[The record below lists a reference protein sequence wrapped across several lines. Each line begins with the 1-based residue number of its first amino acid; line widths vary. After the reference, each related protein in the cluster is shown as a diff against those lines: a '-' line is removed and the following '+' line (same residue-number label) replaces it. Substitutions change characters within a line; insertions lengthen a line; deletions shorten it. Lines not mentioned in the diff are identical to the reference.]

1 MSQAAP
7 GSKLSEQEGE
17 LNARVRSEQAHM
29 LYSQLMVS
37 VTGTMAGAGLF
48 VATLAGVVSPLL
60 LWSWFALVCA
70 NQGWRLFLGLRF
82 RRIGLGG
89 TSVERALRI
98 WAIGSGVS
106 GVLWGGGYLL
116 MSPADSPLHL
126 AVMTILIFGV
136 AAGATPLIASHIP
149 SFYVFIF
156 PALLPIIARNA
167 LVVDKLHI
175 ILAFVCLAVT
185 LGILSF
191 GRKYNQL
198 LTESLRS
205 RFQNE
210 TMARQLAIQNT
221 ELEEARNTAELAS
234 RAKTQFFA
242 AASHDL
248 RQPLHAMG
256 LFAAALADKAL
267 DGEVRNMVAS
277 INASVDALEALFNEL
292 LDISK
297 IDAGA
302 IRPKTET
309 LALNSLLQRLRIDFK
324 AEAEAKGL
332 DFRVR
337 RSGATV
343 CSDALLLER
352 VLRNL
357 IDNAIRYTRS
367 GGILVGVRR
376 HGANWRIEI
385 WDTGIG
391 IAPEQADKVFDE
403 FYQVGNP
410 ERDRRKGLGLG
421 LSIVR
426 RLAELLG
433 HTLALRSRQ
442 GRGTVFTLELPAACA
457 PAPEAHPAE
466 AALTP
471 VGFDG
476 RLILVIDDDESVRKG
491 MRTLLGGWGAEV
503 IACAGMADTLAGIA
517 GLGRA
522 PDIIIADHQL
532 QEGMVGAD
540 AILAVRGYFGKP
552 VPAIIITGS
561 TSQLLTGAAQAL
573 GCQLLLKPVM
583 PAKLRSLLNATLQA

>member
-1 MSQAAP
+1 MNQAASASAQSP
-7 GSKLSEQEGE
+7 QEAE
-17 LNARVRSEQAHM
+17 LNGRVRSEQAHM
-29 LYSQLMVS
+29 LYSQLFVS

-48 VATLAGVVSPLL
+48 VATLAGVVKPAL
-60 LWSWFALVCA
+60 LWSWFILMCA
-70 NQGWRLFLGLRF
+70 NQGWRLVLGVRF

-89 TSVERALRI
+89 TSVERALLI
-98 WAIGSGVS
+98 WAIGSGIS
-106 GVLWGGGYLL
+106 GVLWGSGYLL

-126 AVMTILIFGV
+126 AIMTILIFGV

-156 PALLPIIARNA
+156 PALLPIVVRNA
-167 LVVDKLHI
+167 FEGDRLHI
-175 ILAFVCLAVT
+175 ILAFVCTAVT

-205 RFQNE
+205 RFENE
-210 TMARQLAIQNT
+210 TMAQQLSIQNA

-256 LFAAALADKAL
+256 LFASALADKAH
-267 DGEVRNMVAS
+267 DEEVRNMVGS

-302 IRPKTET
+302 IRPKIET
-309 LALNSLLQRLRIDFK
+309 FALHPLLQRLRIDFK

-332 DFRVR
+332 DLRVR
-337 RSGATV
+337 KCEALA

-352 VLRNL
+352 ILRNL
-357 IDNAIRYTRS
+357 INNAIRYTQA

-376 HGANWRIEI
+376 HGEHWRIEV

-391 IAPEQADKVFDE
+391 IAPEQTEKVFDE

-421 LSIVR
+421 LSIVG

-433 HTLALRSRQ
+433 HPLTLRSKH
-442 GRGTVFTLELPAACA
+442 GRGTVFALELPAACA
-457 PAPEAHPAE
+457 QAPAVRPA
-466 AALTP
+466 AATMP
-471 VGFDG
+471 SVSFEG
-476 RLILVIDDDESVRKG
+476 RLMLVIDDDETVRAG
-491 MRTLLGGWGAEV
+491 MRSLLEGWGTKV
-503 IACAGMADTLAGIA
+503 VACAGMADTLVEIA
-517 GLGRA
+517 RLERA

-532 QEGMVGAD
+532 QEGRVGAD
-540 AILAVRGYFGKP
+540 AILAVRAHFGKQ

-561 TSQLLTGAAQAL
+561 TSQLLAGAAQAL
-573 GCQLLLKPVM
+573 DCQLLLKPVM
-583 PAKLRSLLNATLQA
+583 PAKLRSLLNATLQG

>member
-1 MSQAAP
+1 MSHAVSA
-7 GSKLSEQEGE
+7 SKPSEQEEE

-48 VATLAGVVSPLL
+48 VATLAGVINPLL
-60 LWSWFALVCA
+60 LWSWFILMCA

-89 TSVERALRI
+89 TSVERALLI

-126 AVMTILIFGV
+126 AIMTILIFGV

-167 LVVDKLHI
+167 LIVDKLHI

-210 TMARQLAIQNT
+210 TMARQLAVQNT
-221 ELEEARNTAELAS
+221 ELDEARNTAELAN

-256 LFAAALADKAL
+256 LFAAALADKTL
-267 DGEVRNMVAS
+267 DSEMRNMVAS
-277 INASVDALEALFNEL
+277 INTSVDALEALFNEL

-302 IRPKTET
+302 IRPKNET
-309 LALNSLLQRLRIDFK
+309 FALNPLLQRLRIDFK

-332 DFRVR
+332 DLRVR
-337 RSGATV
+337 QSGAMV

-357 IDNAIRYTRS
+357 INNAIRYTRN

-391 IAPEQADKVFDE
+391 IAPEQTDKVFDE

-433 HTLALRSRQ
+433 HTLTLRSRQ
-442 GRGTVFTLELPAACA
+442 GHGTVFTLELPAACA
-457 PAPEAHPAE
+457 QDPETRPAVPAMPSIS
-466 AALTP
+466 L
-471 VGFDG
+471 GG
-476 RLILVIDDDESVRKG
+476 RLILVIDDDEAVREG
-491 MRTLLGGWGAEV
+491 MRSLLGGWGAEV
-503 IACAGMADTLAGIA
+503 IACAGMTETLDQIA
-517 GLGRA
+517 RLERA
-522 PDIIIADHQL
+522 PDIVVADHQL

-540 AILAVRGYFGKP
+540 AILAIRAHFRKQ

-561 TSQLLTGAAQAL
+561 TSPLLAGAAQAL
-573 GCQLLLKPVM
+573 GCQLMLKPVM
-583 PAKLRSLLNATLQA
+583 PAKLRSLLNASLQA

>member
-1 MSQAAP
+1 MNQAALTHP
-7 GSKLSEQEGE
+7 TPEQEAE
-17 LNARVRSEQAHM
+17 LGALVRSEQAHM
-29 LYSQLMVS
+29 LYSQLFVS

-48 VATLAGVVSPLL
+48 VAALSGVADPRV
-60 LWSWFALVCA
+60 LWGWFLVMCA
-70 NQGWRLFLGLRF
+70 NQGWRLYLGLRF
-82 RRIGLGG
+82 RRRGFEG
-89 TSVERALRI
+89 TSNERALRI
-98 WAIGSGVS
+98 WAIGSGIS
-106 GVLWGGGYLL
+106 GVLWGSGYLL

-156 PALLPIIARNA
+156 PALLPIVARNA

-198 LTESLRS
+198 LTESLRT
-205 RFQNE
+205 RFRNEAMTRHLAAQN
-210 TMARQLAIQNT
+210 A
-221 ELEEARNTAELAS
+221 ELERARNTAEMAS

-256 LFAAALADKAL
+256 LFAAALADKAR
-267 DGEVRNMVAS
+267 DPEVRNMVDS
-277 INASVDALEALFNEL
+277 INVSVDALESLFNEL

-302 IRPKTET
+302 IRPRHDSF
-309 LALNSLLQRLRIDFK
+309 SLRPLLERLRLDFTE
-324 AEAEAKGL
+324 EARLKGL
-332 DFRVR
+332 RLRVR
-337 RSGATV
+337 PSGAMV

-357 IDNAIRYTRS
+357 INNAIRYTPS

-376 HGANWRIEI
+376 RAERWRIEV

-391 IAPEQADKVFDE
+391 IPIQQQEKVFEE
-403 FYQVGNP
+403 FYQIGNV

-426 RLAELLG
+426 RLAELLE
-433 HTLALRSRQ
+433 HPLAMRSREHH
-442 GRGTVFTLELPAACA
+442 GTVFAIELPAASA
-457 PAPEAHPAE
+457 QPPAPGPTPEALPSTG
-466 AALTP
+466 L
-471 VGFDG
+471 DG
-476 RLILVIDDDESVRKG
+476 RLILVVDDEESVREG
-491 MRTLLGGWGAEV
+491 MQALLGGWGAEV
-503 IACAGMADTLAGIA
+503 VACAGVADTVVAAGK
-517 GLGRA
+517 LPRA
-522 PDIIIADHQL
+522 PDLVIADYQL
-532 QEGMVGAD
+532 GQGTAGPD
-540 AILAVRGYFGKP
+540 AIRVVRARFGGQ
-552 VPAIIITGS
+552 VPAILITGS
-561 TSQLLTGAAQAL
+561 ASPLLAGEAQAL
-573 GCQLLLKPVM
+573 GCHLLLKPVM
-583 PAKLRSLLNATLQA
+583 PAKLRSLLNATLLA

>member
-1 MSQAAP
+1 
-7 GSKLSEQEGE
+7 
-17 LNARVRSEQAHM
+17 
-29 LYSQLMVS
+29 
-37 VTGTMAGAGLF
+37 
-48 VATLAGVVSPLL
+48 
-60 LWSWFALVCA
+60 
-70 NQGWRLFLGLRF
+70 
-82 RRIGLGG
+82 
-89 TSVERALRI
+89 
-98 WAIGSGVS
+98 
-106 GVLWGGGYLL
+106 

-126 AVMTILIFGV
+126 AIMTILIFGV

-149 SFYVFIF
+149 SFYLFIF
-156 PALLPIIARNA
+156 PALLPIIARNG
-167 LVVDKLHI
+167 LIVDKLHI

-210 TMARQLAIQNT
+210 TMARQLAVQNT
-221 ELEEARNTAELAS
+221 ELDEARNTAELAN

-256 LFAAALADKAL
+256 LFAAALADKTL
-267 DGEVRNMVAS
+267 DGEMRNMVAS
-277 INASVDALEALFNEL
+277 INTSVDALEALFNEL

-302 IRPKTET
+302 IRPKNET
-309 LALNSLLQRLRIDFK
+309 FALNPLLQRLRIDFK
-324 AEAEAKGL
+324 AEAEAKGIDL
-332 DFRVR
+332 RVR
-337 RSGATV
+337 QSGAMV

-357 IDNAIRYTRS
+357 INNAIRYTRN

-391 IAPEQADKVFDE
+391 IAPEQTDKVFDE

-433 HTLALRSRQ
+433 HTLTLRSRQ
-442 GRGTVFTLELPAACA
+442 GHGTVFTLELAAACA
-457 PAPEAHPAE
+457 QDPETSPAVTAMPSIS
-466 AALTP
+466 L
-471 VGFDG
+471 GG
-476 RLILVIDDDESVRKG
+476 RLILVVDDDEAVREG

-503 IACAGMADTLAGIA
+503 IACAGMAETLNQIA
-517 GLGRA
+517 RLKRA
-522 PDIIIADHQL
+522 PDIIVADHQL

-540 AILAVRGYFGKP
+540 AILAIRAHFRKQ

-561 TSQLLTGAAQAL
+561 TSPLLTGAAQAL

-583 PAKLRSLLNATLQA
+583 PAKLRSLLNASLQA

>member
-7 GSKLSEQEGE
+7 VSKPSEQEEE

-48 VATLAGVVSPLL
+48 VATLAGVINPLL
-60 LWSWFALVCA
+60 LWSWFILMCA

-89 TSVERALRI
+89 TSVERALLI

-126 AVMTILIFGV
+126 AIMTILIFGV

-167 LVVDKLHI
+167 LIVDKLHI

-210 TMARQLAIQNT
+210 TMARQLAVQNT
-221 ELEEARNTAELAS
+221 ELDEARNTAELAN

-256 LFAAALADKAL
+256 LFAAALADKTL
-267 DGEVRNMVAS
+267 DSEMRNMVAS
-277 INASVDALEALFNEL
+277 INTSVDALEALFNEL

-309 LALNSLLQRLRIDFK
+309 LALNALLQRLRIDFK

-332 DFRVR
+332 DLRVR
-337 RSGATV
+337 QSGATV

-357 IDNAIRYTRS
+357 INNAIRYTQS

-376 HGANWRIEI
+376 HGANWRIEV

-433 HTLALRSRQ
+433 HTLTLRSRQ
-442 GRGTVFTLELPAACA
+442 GHGTVFTLELPAACA
-457 PAPEAHPAE
+457 QGPEILPAVPAMPSTS
-466 AALTP
+466 L
-471 VGFDG
+471 DG
-476 RLILVIDDDESVRKG
+476 RLILVIDDDEAVREG
-491 MRTLLGGWGAEV
+491 MRSLLGGWGAEV
-503 IACAGMADTLAGIA
+503 IACAGITETLNQIA
-517 GLGRA
+517 RLERA
-522 PDIIIADHQL
+522 PDIVVADHQL

-540 AILAVRGYFGKP
+540 AILAIRAHFRKQ

-573 GCQLLLKPVM
+573 GCQLMLKPVM
-583 PAKLRSLLNATLQA
+583 PAKLRSLLNASLQA

>member
-1 MSQAAP
+1 MSQATP
-7 GSKLSEQEGE
+7 GSKLSEQEEE

-48 VATLAGVVSPLL
+48 VATLTGVINPLL
-60 LWSWFALVCA
+60 LWSWFILVCA

-89 TSVERALRI
+89 TSVERALLI

-126 AVMTILIFGV
+126 AIMTILIFGV

-156 PALLPIIARNA
+156 PALLPIIVRNA
-167 LVVDKLHI
+167 LIVDKLHI

-221 ELEEARNTAELAS
+221 ELEEARNTAEQAS

-256 LFAAALADKAL
+256 LFSAALADKAH

-309 LALNSLLQRLRIDFK
+309 LALNALLQRLRIDFK

-332 DFRVR
+332 DLRVR

-357 IDNAIRYTRS
+357 INNAIRYTQS

-391 IAPEQADKVFDE
+391 IAPEQTDKVFDE

-433 HTLALRSRQ
+433 HTLTLRSRQ

-457 PAPEAHPAE
+457 PASEARPAE
-466 AALTP
+466 AALPP

-476 RLILVIDDDESVRKG
+476 RLILVIDDDESVREG

-503 IACAGMADTLAGIA
+503 IACAGMSDTLAGIA
-517 GLGRA
+517 KLGRA

-540 AILAVRGYFGKP
+540 AILAVRGHFGKP

-583 PAKLRSLLNATLQA
+583 PAKLRSLLNAALQA

>member
-1 MSQAAP
+1 
-7 GSKLSEQEGE
+7 
-17 LNARVRSEQAHM
+17 
-29 LYSQLMVS
+29 
-37 VTGTMAGAGLF
+37 
-48 VATLAGVVSPLL
+48 
-60 LWSWFALVCA
+60 VCA

-89 TSVERALRI
+89 TSVERALLI

-126 AVMTILIFGV
+126 AIMTILIFGV

-149 SFYVFIF
+149 SFYLFIF
-156 PALLPIIARNA
+156 PALLPIIARNG
-167 LVVDKLHI
+167 LIVDKLHI

-210 TMARQLAIQNT
+210 TMARQLAVQNT
-221 ELEEARNTAELAS
+221 ELDEARNTAELAN

-256 LFAAALADKAL
+256 LFAAALADKTL
-267 DGEVRNMVAS
+267 DGEMRNMVAS
-277 INASVDALEALFNEL
+277 INTSVDALEALFNEL

-302 IRPKTET
+302 IRPKNET
-309 LALNSLLQRLRIDFK
+309 FALNPLLQRLRIDFK
-324 AEAEAKGL
+324 AEAEAKGIDL
-332 DFRVR
+332 RVR
-337 RSGATV
+337 QSGAMV

-357 IDNAIRYTRS
+357 INNAIRYTRN

-391 IAPEQADKVFDE
+391 IAPEQTDKVFDE

-433 HTLALRSRQ
+433 HTLTLRSRQ
-442 GRGTVFTLELPAACA
+442 GHGTVFTLELPAACA
-457 PAPEAHPAE
+457 QGPDILPAVPAMPSTS
-466 AALTP
+466 L
-471 VGFDG
+471 DG
-476 RLILVIDDDESVRKG
+476 RLILVIDDDEAVREG
-491 MRTLLGGWGAEV
+491 MRSLLGGWGAEV
-503 IACAGMADTLAGIA
+503 IACAGMTETLNQIA
-517 GLGRA
+517 RLERA
-522 PDIIIADHQL
+522 PDIVVADHQL

-540 AILAVRGYFGKP
+540 AILAIRAHFRKQ

-561 TSQLLTGAAQAL
+561 TSPLLTGAAQAL
-573 GCQLLLKPVM
+573 GCQLMLKPVM
-583 PAKLRSLLNATLQA
+583 PAKLRSLLNASLQA

>member
-1 MSQAAP
+1 MSHAVSV
-7 GSKLSEQEGE
+7 SKPYEQEEE

-48 VATLAGVVSPLL
+48 VATLAGVINPLL
-60 LWSWFALVCA
+60 LWSWFILMCA

-89 TSVERALRI
+89 TSVERALLI

-126 AVMTILIFGV
+126 AIMTILIFGV

-167 LVVDKLHI
+167 LIVDKLHI

-210 TMARQLAIQNT
+210 TMARQLAVQNT
-221 ELEEARNTAELAS
+221 ELDEARNTAELAN

-256 LFAAALADKAL
+256 LFAAALADKTL
-267 DGEVRNMVAS
+267 DSEMRNMVAS
-277 INASVDALEALFNEL
+277 INTSVDALEALFNEL

-302 IRPKTET
+302 IRPKNET
-309 LALNSLLQRLRIDFK
+309 FALNPLLQRLRIDFK

-332 DFRVR
+332 DLRVR
-337 RSGATV
+337 QSGAMV

-357 IDNAIRYTRS
+357 INNAIRYTRN

-391 IAPEQADKVFDE
+391 IAPEQTDKVFDE

-433 HTLALRSRQ
+433 HTLTLRSRQ
-442 GRGTVFTLELPAACA
+442 GHGTVFTLELPAACA
-457 PAPEAHPAE
+457 QGPEILPAVPAMPSTS
-466 AALTP
+466 L
-471 VGFDG
+471 DG
-476 RLILVIDDDESVRKG
+476 RLILVIDDDEAVREG
-491 MRTLLGGWGAEV
+491 MRSLLGGWGAEV
-503 IACAGMADTLAGIA
+503 IACAGMTETLNQIA
-517 GLGRA
+517 RLERA
-522 PDIIIADHQL
+522 PDIVVADHQL

-540 AILAVRGYFGKP
+540 AILAIRAHFRKQ

-561 TSQLLTGAAQAL
+561 TSPLLAGAAQAL
-573 GCQLLLKPVM
+573 GCQLMLKPVM
-583 PAKLRSLLNATLQA
+583 PAKLRSLLNASLQA

>member
-1 MSQAAP
+1 MNQAAP
-7 GSKLSEQEGE
+7 ATVLPEQEAE

-29 LYSQLMVS
+29 LYSQLFTS

-48 VATLAGVVSPLL
+48 VATLAGVVQPVL
-60 LWSWFALVCA
+60 LWSWFFLMCA
-70 NQGWRLFLGLRF
+70 NQGWRLFLGTRF
-82 RRIGLGG
+82 RRHGLGDM
-89 TSVERALRI
+89 SVGRALLV
-98 WAIGSGVS
+98 WAIGSGIS

-116 MSPADSPLHL
+116 MSPADSPPHL
-126 AVMTILIFGV
+126 AIMTILIFGV

-156 PALLPIIARNA
+156 PALLPIVARNA
-167 LVVDKLHI
+167 LEVDKLHI

-210 TMARQLAIQNT
+210 AMAEKLATQNA
-221 ELEEARNTAELAS
+221 ELEQARNTAEQAN

-256 LFAAALADKAL
+256 LFAAALADKVQ
-267 DGEVRNMVAS
+267 DGEMRNMVDS
-277 INASVDALEALFNEL
+277 INASVDALETLFNEL

-302 IRPKTET
+302 IRPKAET
-309 LALNSLLQRLRIDFK
+309 FALQPLLERIRIDFLP
-324 AEAEAKGL
+324 EAEEKGL
-332 DFRVR
+332 ALRVR
-337 RSGATV
+337 GGDYPV
-343 CSDALLLER
+343 CSDPVLLER

-357 IDNAIRYTRS
+357 INNAIRYTQA

-376 HGANWRIEI
+376 HGDNWRIEV

-391 IAPEQADKVFDE
+391 IAPDQLEKVFDE
-403 FYQVGNP
+403 FYQIGNP
-410 ERDRRKGLGLG
+410 ERNRRKGLGLG

-426 RLAELLG
+426 RLAELLD
-433 HTLALRSRQ
+433 HPLSLRSRQ
-442 GRGTVFTLELPAACA
+442 GGGTVFALELPAACVRPSA
-457 PAPEAHPAE
+457 SGPATTAMPLA
-466 AALTP
+466 
-471 VGFDG
+471 GFDG
-476 RLILVIDDDESVRKG
+476 RQILVVDDDEAVREG
-491 MRTLLGGWGAEV
+491 MRSLLAGWGAEV
-503 IACAGMADTLAGIA
+503 VACASVEDVLAAIA
-517 GLGRA
+517 RLRRA
-522 PDIIIADHQL
+522 PDIVIADHQL
-532 QEGMVGAD
+532 QEGKVGID
-540 AILAVRGYFGKP
+540 VILGIRAHFRNQ
-552 VPAIIITGS
+552 VPGIIISGS
-561 TSQLLTGAAQAL
+561 ASPSLAGTAESL

-583 PAKLRSLLNATLQA
+583 PAKLRSLLNALLQA

>member
-1 MSQAAP
+1 MNSAAP
-7 GSKLSEQEGE
+7 DITLPAQEAE
-17 LNARVRSEQAHM
+17 LNARVREEQAHM
-29 LYSQLMVS
+29 LYSQLFVS

-48 VATLAGVVSPLL
+48 VATLADVAAPLT
-60 LWSWFALVCA
+60 LWSWFVLVCA
-70 NQGWRLFLGLRF
+70 NQGWRLFLGARF
-82 RRIGLGG
+82 RRVGLGG
-89 TSVERALRI
+89 TSVERALAI
-98 WAIGSGVS
+98 WAIGSGIS
-106 GVLWGGGYLL
+106 GLLWGSGYLL
-116 MSPADSPLHL
+116 MSPTDSPLHL
-126 AVMTILIFGV
+126 AIMTILIFGV

-149 SFYVFIF
+149 SFYLFIF
-156 PALLPIIARNA
+156 PALLPIIVRNA
-167 LVVDKLHI
+167 MVVDKLHI

-210 TMARQLAIQNT
+210 AMAQQLAAQNA
-221 ELEEARNTAELAS
+221 ELEAARNTAELAS

-256 LFAAALADKAL
+256 LFAAALADKVH
-267 DGEVRNMVAS
+267 DEEVRNMVGS

-302 IRPKTET
+302 IRPKTGT
-309 LALNSLLQRLRIDFK
+309 FPLNPLLQRLRIDFK

-332 DFRVR
+332 ELRVR
-337 RSGATV
+337 QTGALA

-357 IDNAIRYTRS
+357 INNAIRYTTA

-376 HGANWRIEI
+376 HNGNWRIEV
-385 WDTGIG
+385 WDSGIG
-391 IAPEQADKVFDE
+391 IAPEQVDKVYDE

-426 RLAELLG
+426 RLAELLE
-433 HTLALRSRQ
+433 HPLTLRSRP
-442 GRGTVFTLELPAACA
+442 GRGTVFALELPAACA
-457 PAPEAHPAE
+457 PALEDRPA
-466 AALTP
+466 ATAMP
-471 VGFDG
+471 AINFDG
-476 RLILVIDDDESVRKG
+476 RLVLVVDDDEAVREG
-491 MRTLLGGWGAEV
+491 MRTLLGGWGARV
-503 IACAGMADTLAGIA
+503 IACAGMAQSLAA
-517 GLGRA
+517 VADLGRA

-532 QEGMVGAD
+532 QEGIVGAD
-540 AILAVRGYFGKP
+540 VILAVRAHFKRQ
-552 VPAIIITGS
+552 VPAIIVTGS
-561 TSQLLTGAAQAL
+561 TSQMLAEAAQAL
-573 GCQLLLKPVM
+573 ACQLLLKPVM
-583 PAKLRSLLNATLQA
+583 PAKLRSLLNAALQG

>member
-1 MSQAAP
+1 MSHAVSA
-7 GSKLSEQEGE
+7 SKPSEQEEE

-48 VATLAGVVSPLL
+48 VATLAGVINPLL
-60 LWSWFALVCA
+60 LWSWFILMCA

-89 TSVERALRI
+89 TSVERALLI

-126 AVMTILIFGV
+126 AIMTILIFGV

-167 LVVDKLHI
+167 LIVDKLHI

-210 TMARQLAIQNT
+210 TMARQLAVQNT
-221 ELEEARNTAELAS
+221 ELDEARNTAELAN

-256 LFAAALADKAL
+256 LFAAALADKTL
-267 DGEVRNMVAS
+267 DSEMRNMVAS
-277 INASVDALEALFNEL
+277 INTSVDALEALFNEL

-302 IRPKTET
+302 IRPKNET
-309 LALNSLLQRLRIDFK
+309 FALNPLLQRLRIDFK

-332 DFRVR
+332 DLRVR
-337 RSGATV
+337 QSGAMV

-357 IDNAIRYTRS
+357 INNAIRYTRN

-391 IAPEQADKVFDE
+391 IAPEQTDKVFDE

-433 HTLALRSRQ
+433 HTLTLRSRQ
-442 GRGTVFTLELPAACA
+442 GHGTVFTLELPAACA
-457 PAPEAHPAE
+457 QGPEILPAVPAMPSTS
-466 AALTP
+466 L
-471 VGFDG
+471 DG
-476 RLILVIDDDESVRKG
+476 RLILVIDDDEAVREG
-491 MRTLLGGWGAEV
+491 MRSLLGGWGAEV
-503 IACAGMADTLAGIA
+503 IACAGMTETLNQIA
-517 GLGRA
+517 RLERA
-522 PDIIIADHQL
+522 PDIVVADHQL

-540 AILAVRGYFGKP
+540 AILAIRAHFRKQ

-561 TSQLLTGAAQAL
+561 TSPLLTGAAQAL
-573 GCQLLLKPVM
+573 GCQLMLKPVM
-583 PAKLRSLLNATLQA
+583 PAKLRSLLNASLQA

>member
-1 MSQAAP
+1 MSHAVSV
-7 GSKLSEQEGE
+7 SKPYEQEEE

-48 VATLAGVVSPLL
+48 VATLAGVINPLL
-60 LWSWFALVCA
+60 LWSWFILMCA

-89 TSVERALRI
+89 TSVERALLI

-126 AVMTILIFGV
+126 AIMTILIFGV

-167 LVVDKLHI
+167 LIVDKLHI

-210 TMARQLAIQNT
+210 TMARQLAVQNT
-221 ELEEARNTAELAS
+221 ELDEARNTAELAN

-256 LFAAALADKAL
+256 LFAAALADKTL
-267 DGEVRNMVAS
+267 DSEMRNMVAS
-277 INASVDALEALFNEL
+277 INTSVDALEALFNEL

-302 IRPKTET
+302 IRPKNET
-309 LALNSLLQRLRIDFK
+309 FALNPLLQRLRIDFK

-332 DFRVR
+332 DLRVR
-337 RSGATV
+337 QSGAMV

-357 IDNAIRYTRS
+357 INNAIRYTRN

-391 IAPEQADKVFDE
+391 IAPEQTDKVFDE

-433 HTLALRSRQ
+433 HTLTLRSRQ
-442 GRGTVFTLELPAACA
+442 GHGTVFTLELPAACA
-457 PAPEAHPAE
+457 QGPEILPAVPAMPSTS
-466 AALTP
+466 L
-471 VGFDG
+471 DG
-476 RLILVIDDDESVRKG
+476 RLILVIDDDEAVREG
-491 MRTLLGGWGAEV
+491 MRSLLGGWGAEV
-503 IACAGMADTLAGIA
+503 IACAGMTETLNQIA
-517 GLGRA
+517 RLERA
-522 PDIIIADHQL
+522 PDIVVADHQL

-540 AILAVRGYFGKP
+540 AILAIRAHFRKQ

-561 TSQLLTGAAQAL
+561 TSPLLTGAAQAL
-573 GCQLLLKPVM
+573 GCQLMLKPVM
-583 PAKLRSLLNATLQA
+583 PAKLRSLLNASLQA

>member
-1 MSQAAP
+1 MSHAVSA
-7 GSKLSEQEGE
+7 SKPSEQEEE

-48 VATLAGVVSPLL
+48 VATLAGVINPLL
-60 LWSWFALVCA
+60 LWSWFILMCA

-89 TSVERALRI
+89 TSVERALLI

-126 AVMTILIFGV
+126 AIMTILIFGV

-167 LVVDKLHI
+167 LIVDKLHI

-210 TMARQLAIQNT
+210 TMARQLAVQNT
-221 ELEEARNTAELAS
+221 ELDEARNTAELAN

-256 LFAAALADKAL
+256 LFAAALADKTL
-267 DGEVRNMVAS
+267 DSEMRNMVAS
-277 INASVDALEALFNEL
+277 INTSVDALEALFNEL

-302 IRPKTET
+302 IRPKNET
-309 LALNSLLQRLRIDFK
+309 FALNPLLQRLRIDFK

-332 DFRVR
+332 DLRVR
-337 RSGATV
+337 QSGAMV

-357 IDNAIRYTRS
+357 INNAIRYTRN

-391 IAPEQADKVFDE
+391 IAPEQTDKVFDE

-433 HTLALRSRQ
+433 HTLTLRSRQ
-442 GRGTVFTLELPAACA
+442 GHGTVFTLELPAACA
-457 PAPEAHPAE
+457 QGPEILPAVPAMPSTS
-466 AALTP
+466 L
-471 VGFDG
+471 DG
-476 RLILVIDDDESVRKG
+476 RLILVIDDDEAVREG
-491 MRTLLGGWGAEV
+491 MRSLLGGWGAEV
-503 IACAGMADTLAGIA
+503 IACAGMTETLDQIA
-517 GLGRA
+517 RLERA
-522 PDIIIADHQL
+522 PDIVVADHQL
-532 QEGMVGAD
+532 Q
-540 AILAVRGYFGKP
+540 
-552 VPAIIITGS
+552 
-561 TSQLLTGAAQAL
+561 
-573 GCQLLLKPVM
+573 
-583 PAKLRSLLNATLQA
+583 

>member
-1 MSQAAP
+1 MSQVPFASP
-7 GSKLSEQEGE
+7 TPEQEAE
-17 LNARVRSEQAHM
+17 LGALVRSEQAHM
-29 LYSQLMVS
+29 LYSQLFVS

-48 VATLAGVVSPLL
+48 VATLNGVVAPLL
-60 LWSWFALVCA
+60 LWSWFLLMCA
-70 NQGWRLFLGLRF
+70 NQGWRLFLGFRF
-82 RRIGLGG
+82 RRHGLEG
-89 TSVERALRI
+89 TSVERALLI
-98 WAIGSGVS
+98 WAIGSGIS
-106 GVLWGGGYLL
+106 GVLWGSGYLL
-116 MSPADSPLHL
+116 MSPVDSPLHL
-126 AVMTILIFGV
+126 AIMTILIFGV
-136 AAGATPLIASHIP
+136 AAGATPLIASHSL

-156 PALLPIIARNA
+156 PSLLPIIARNA

-205 RFQNE
+205 RFQNQA
-210 TMARQLAIQNT
+210 MADQLAAQNA
-221 ELEEARNTAELAS
+221 ELEQARNTAELAS

-248 RQPLHAMG
+248 RQPLHTMG
-256 LFAAALADKAL
+256 LFAAALSDKAH
-267 DGEVRNMVAS
+267 DPEMRNMIDS

-302 IRPKTET
+302 IRPKAENF
-309 LALNSLLQRLRIDFK
+309 ALGPLMQRLRIDFK

-332 DFRVR
+332 AFRVR
-337 RSGATV
+337 QSAATV
-343 CSDALLLER
+343 CSDPLLLER

-357 IDNAIRYTRS
+357 INNAIRYTQR
-367 GGILVGVRR
+367 GGILVGVRQR
-376 HGANWRIEI
+376 GDKCRIEV

-391 IAPEQADKVFDE
+391 IAPEQVDKVFEE

-433 HTLALRSRQ
+433 HALTLRSRPGQ
-442 GRGTVFTLELPAACA
+442 GTVFSLELPAACIPAATPPLAAAA
-457 PAPEAHPAE
+457 PH
-466 AALTP
+466 T

-476 RLILVIDDDESVRKG
+476 RLILVVDDDEAVREG
-491 MRTLLGGWGAEV
+491 MRSLLVGWGAEV
-503 IACAGMADTLAGIA
+503 IACADMADTLAA
-517 GLGRA
+517 LGRLERA
-522 PDIIIADHQL
+522 PDIVIADHQL
-532 QEGMVGAD
+532 QDGIVGAD
-540 AILAVRGYFGKP
+540 AIIAVRAHFGKQL
-552 VPAIIITGS
+552 PAIIITGS
-561 TSQLLTGAAQAL
+561 TSPLLSGTAQAL
-573 GCQLLLKPVM
+573 GCSLMLKPLM
-583 PAKLRSLLNATLQA
+583 PAKLRSLLSASLQG

>member
-1 MSQAAP
+1 MSHAVSA
-7 GSKLSEQEGE
+7 SKPSEQEEE

-48 VATLAGVVSPLL
+48 VATLAGVINPLL
-60 LWSWFALVCA
+60 LWSWFILMCA

-89 TSVERALRI
+89 TSVERALLI

-126 AVMTILIFGV
+126 AIMTILIFGV

-167 LVVDKLHI
+167 LIVDKLHI

-210 TMARQLAIQNT
+210 TMARQLAVQNT
-221 ELEEARNTAELAS
+221 ELDEARNTAELAN

-256 LFAAALADKAL
+256 LFAAALADKTL
-267 DGEVRNMVAS
+267 DSEMRNMVAS
-277 INASVDALEALFNEL
+277 INTSVDALEALFNEL

-302 IRPKTET
+302 IRPKNET
-309 LALNSLLQRLRIDFK
+309 FALNPLLQRLRIDFK

-332 DFRVR
+332 DLRVR
-337 RSGATV
+337 QSGAMV

-357 IDNAIRYTRS
+357 INNAIRYTRN

-391 IAPEQADKVFDE
+391 IAPEQTDKVFDE

-433 HTLALRSRQ
+433 HTLTLRSRQ
-442 GRGTVFTLELPAACA
+442 GHGTVFTLELPAACA
-457 PAPEAHPAE
+457 QGPDILPAVPAMPSTS
-466 AALTP
+466 L
-471 VGFDG
+471 DG
-476 RLILVIDDDESVRKG
+476 RLILVIDDDEAVREG
-491 MRTLLGGWGAEV
+491 MRSLLGGWGAEV
-503 IACAGMADTLAGIA
+503 IACAGMTETLNQIA
-517 GLGRA
+517 RLERA
-522 PDIIIADHQL
+522 PDIVVADHQL

-540 AILAVRGYFGKP
+540 AILAIRAHFRKQ

-561 TSQLLTGAAQAL
+561 TSPLLTGAAQAL
-573 GCQLLLKPVM
+573 GCQLMLKPVM
-583 PAKLRSLLNATLQA
+583 PAKLRSLLNASLQA

>member
-1 MSQAAP
+1 MSHAVSA
-7 GSKLSEQEGE
+7 SKPSEQEEE

-48 VATLAGVVSPLL
+48 VATLAGVINPLL
-60 LWSWFALVCA
+60 LWSWFILMCA

-89 TSVERALRI
+89 TSVERALLI

-126 AVMTILIFGV
+126 AIMTILIFGV

-167 LVVDKLHI
+167 LIVDKLHI

-210 TMARQLAIQNT
+210 TMARQLAVQNT
-221 ELEEARNTAELAS
+221 ELDEARNTAELAN

-248 RQPLHAMG
+248 RQHLHAMG
-256 LFAAALADKAL
+256 LFAAALADKTL
-267 DGEVRNMVAS
+267 DSEMRNMVAS
-277 INASVDALEALFNEL
+277 INTSVDALEALFNEL

-302 IRPKTET
+302 IRPKNET
-309 LALNSLLQRLRIDFK
+309 FALNPLLQRLRIDFK

-332 DFRVR
+332 DLRVR
-337 RSGATV
+337 QSGAMV

-357 IDNAIRYTRS
+357 INNAIRYTRN

-391 IAPEQADKVFDE
+391 IAPEQTDKVFDE

-433 HTLALRSRQ
+433 HTLTLRSRQ
-442 GRGTVFTLELPAACA
+442 GHGTVFTLELPAACA
-457 PAPEAHPAE
+457 QGPEILPAVPAMPSTS
-466 AALTP
+466 L
-471 VGFDG
+471 DG
-476 RLILVIDDDESVRKG
+476 RLILVIDDDEAVREG
-491 MRTLLGGWGAEV
+491 MRSLLGGWGAEV
-503 IACAGMADTLAGIA
+503 IACAGMTETLNQIA
-517 GLGRA
+517 RLERA
-522 PDIIIADHQL
+522 PDIVVADHQL

-540 AILAVRGYFGKP
+540 AILAIRAHFRKQ

-561 TSQLLTGAAQAL
+561 TSPLLTGAAQAL
-573 GCQLLLKPVM
+573 GCQLMLKPVM
-583 PAKLRSLLNATLQA
+583 PAKLRSLLNASLQA

>member
-1 MSQAAP
+1 MSQATP
-7 GSKLSEQEGE
+7 DSKLSEQEEE
-17 LNARVRSEQAHM
+17 LNARVRLEQAHM
-29 LYSQLMVS
+29 LYSQLIVS
-37 VTGTMAGAGLF
+37 VTGTMAGTGLF
-48 VATLAGVVSPLL
+48 VATLAGVINPVL
-60 LWSWFALVCA
+60 LWSWFILMCA

-89 TSVERALRI
+89 TSVERALLI

-126 AVMTILIFGV
+126 AIMTILIFGV

-156 PALLPIIARNA
+156 PALLPIIVRNA
-167 LVVDKLHI
+167 LIVDKLHI

-210 TMARQLAIQNT
+210 TMARQLAVQNT
-221 ELEEARNTAELAS
+221 ELEEARNAAELAN

-256 LFAAALADKAL
+256 LFAAALADKTL
-267 DGEVRNMVAS
+267 DSEVRNMVGS
-277 INASVDALEALFNEL
+277 INTSVDALEALFNEL

-302 IRPKTET
+302 IRPKNET
-309 LALNSLLQRLRIDFK
+309 FALGPLLQRLRIDFK
-324 AEAEAKGL
+324 AEAEAKRL
-332 DFRVR
+332 DLRVR

-352 VLRNL
+352 VLRSL
-357 IDNAIRYTRS
+357 INNAIRYTQS

-391 IAPEQADKVFDE
+391 IAPEQTDKVFDE

-433 HTLALRSRQ
+433 HTLTLRSRYSH
-442 GRGTVFTLELPAACA
+442 GTVFTLELPAACA
-457 PAPEAHPAE
+457 PAPEARPAE
-466 AALTP
+466 AALP
-471 VGFDG
+471 LVGFDG
-476 RLILVIDDDESVRKG
+476 RLILVIDDDESVREG

-503 IACAGMADTLAGIA
+503 IACAGMSDTLAGIA
-517 GLGRA
+517 KLGHA

-540 AILAVRGYFGKP
+540 AILAVRGHFGKP